1 MEKTKHVVV
10 LVLGDI
16 GRSPRMQY
24 HALSLLEN
32 GHYVTLVGYAGEGLI
47 PPLQDSLMS
56 CPPSKENSCHYHG
69 KLHVLRMTPYQPS
82 RNNIF
87 CRIFYYPLRLAS
99 LLYCVIY
106 TLWVQLNHV
115 LHTKLPVDVI
125 LVQNPPSV
133 PTLIISYI
141 FCVWK
146 NISRKQRPRFV
157 IDWHNLGYTM
167 FDLPHSNASCLKKA
181 LHNSLRKMVKTY
193 EHVMASLADAH
204 LCVTEAMEIWLGENF
219 GVHGSHVRVLHDKPP
234 LLFCPTSVEEQHEL
248 FKRLNLEQNE
258 EISKWS
264 DTIISKSAHQT
275 NSEETMFTRVRI
287 GNGKTASIE
296 LRDDRPALLVSSTSW
311 TQDEDFSVLL
321 KALDTLQSLID
332 KTNNPC
338 HPNILV
344 LVTGKGPQKVQYLPL
359 LHEFNKTHTSIKLE
373 TLWLEAVDY
382 PKLLGCATLG
392 ISLHTSTSG
401 LDLPMKVLDMFGCH
415 VPVCAIGF
423 DCLPELLKDRIN
435 GRIFENDVELAAQ
448 LFDILMGYPSNTD
461 GQLEKYKTN
470 IRGMTRWKENW
481 EEYAHRLVV
490 GDCT

>member
-1 MEKTKHVVV
+1 MEKRKHIVV
-10 LVLGDI
+10 LVLGDV

-47 PPLQDSLMS
+47 PPLQES
-56 CPPSKENSCHYHG
+56 CMPSPPSKKNSCHYHG

-82 RNNIF
+82 RNNIL

-99 LLYCVIY
+99 LLYCVFL
-106 TLWVQLNHV
+106 TLWVQLNRV
-115 LHTKLPVDVI
+115 PHTNLPVDVI
-125 LVQNPPSV
+125 LVQNPPSI
-133 PTLIISYI
+133 PTLMISYI
-141 FCVWK
+141 FCMWK
-146 NISRKQRPRFV
+146 GISRKHRPRFV

-167 FDLPHSNASCLKKA
+167 FDLPPSNASFLQKA
-181 LHNSLRKMVKTY
+181 LKNSLRTLVKTY
-193 EHVMASLADAH
+193 EHVMASSADAH

-219 GVHGSHVRVLHDKPP
+219 GVHGGHVGVLYDKPP
-234 LLFCPTSVEEQHEL
+234 LLFCPTSVEEQHHL
-248 FKRLNLEQNE
+248 FRRLNLEQNE
-258 EISKWS
+258 DLSKWS
-264 DTIISKSAHQT
+264 NAIIPKPTQQT
-275 NSEETMFTRVRI
+275 NSEVTMFTRNCT
-287 GNGKTASIE
+287 GNGKTIFE

-311 TQDEDFSVLL
+311 TPDEDFSILL

-332 KTNNPC
+332 KIDIPS

-344 LVTGKGPQKVQYLPL
+344 LVTGKGPQKAQYLPL
-359 LHEFNKTHTSIKLE
+359 LHKFNKTHTSIKVE

-423 DCLPELLKDRIN
+423 ACLPELVKDGIN
-435 GRIFENDVELAAQ
+435 GRIFENDVELAEQ
-448 LFDILMGYPSNTD
+448 LFDMLMGFPSNTN
-461 GQLEKYKTN
+461 GQLDKYKAN
-470 IRGMTRWKENW
+470 IRGMTRWKKNW
-481 EEYAHRLVV
+481 EQCAHRLVV
-490 GDCT
+490 GD